1 MGGRQATARRPGAS
15 GGPDLTGREIV
26 IESGQCTGWHYH
38 DVPLMAVVASGTL
51 TRILDDGSVETHP
64 VGATFVEPSGSD
76 HVHLG
81 RNLGSEPV
89 VLHVTCALAEDARW
103 SVATPAPFGATP
115 CPCPG
120 HAR

>member
-1 MGGRQATARRPGAS
+1 M
-15 GGPDLTGREIV
+15 